1 MSFDLQI
8 INGDLSIL
16 NDGTFSEVQDTAKLV
31 QDISKIIVTPLG
43 SNLFNPWYG
52 CDVSEKTVGQ
62 SLPELLLVQQI
73 QTSVSNS
80 INILKQLQSAQSST
94 QLVSLAEQIN
104 TIKSITAQY
113 NPSDFREISV
123 AVSIY
128 SKLMQQVQE
137 NFTLTS

>member
-52 CDVSEKTVGQ
+52 CDVSEKIVGQ